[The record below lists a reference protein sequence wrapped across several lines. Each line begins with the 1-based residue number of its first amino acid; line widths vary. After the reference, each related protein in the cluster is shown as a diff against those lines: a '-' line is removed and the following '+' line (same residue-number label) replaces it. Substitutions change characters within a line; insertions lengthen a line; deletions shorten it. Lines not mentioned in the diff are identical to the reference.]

1 MIQIKSTITLKPQ
14 HRFSRDLIFRCS
26 MGWGG
31 SESNKV
37 QYSTVVKY
45 SRVQYKVPVKS
56 NLSTPVP
63 YPLGC
68 HITHSTDVPW
78 HDWMIEWL
86 NAECWLARAGKL
98 SSPSLKTGSFR
109 SEQIL
114 AIPQQPLSLCRE
126 ESQNLQGV
134 LVGTFICLMY
144 CLNYLCKCW
153 SDWNVNGLTAKCCND
168 SYTWLWNVCNEMTNE
183 TKCCSPFDVAS

>member
-1 MIQIKSTITLKPQ
+1 M
-14 HRFSRDLIFRCS
+14 FLICKHCS
-26 MGWGG
+26 
-31 SESNKV
+31 KH
-37 QYSTVVKY
+37 TVSFCKY
-45 SRVQYKVPVKS
+45 CSKHTVLFCKYQSKHTVS
-56 NLSTPVP
+56 SQTFNSS
-63 YPLGC
+63 PLP
-68 HITHSTDVPW
+68 TELPHSTEVPW
-78 HDWMIEWL
+78 HDWVIEWL
-86 NAECWLARAGKL
+86 SAECWLAGAGKV
-98 SSPSLKTGSFR
+98 SSPGLKTGRVR

>member
-1 MIQIKSTITLKPQ
+1 MAQLVSSQTFQLQSP
-14 HRFSRDLIFRCS
+14 
-26 MGWGG
+26 
-31 SESNKV
+31 
-37 QYSTVVKY
+37 
-45 SRVQYKVPVKS
+45 
-56 NLSTPVP
+56 
-63 YPLGC
+63 
-68 HITHSTDVPW
+68 THWAATSLTALMFPG
-78 HDWMIEWL
+78 MIEWL
-86 NAECWLARAGKL
+86 NDWMLNADWLGLGNWAPQA
-98 SSPSLKTGSFR
+98 LKTGSFR

-114 AIPQQPLSLCRE
+114 AKPQQPNSLYVEKR
-126 ESQNLQGV
+126 SQNLQGV